1 METLNDKLS
10 MKTVAQLRKYA
21 KDYRIKNYYNMRK
34 GELQASILQAIKKN
48 YEKKL
53 PILDSEVPHI
63 KPPVLKPTAYVP
75 KKKPPSLISKAV
87 KRAALPA
94 ATFKLPTITE
104 EPPKKSELQK
114 RVEQLYKK
122 YRMEV
127 SGSAL
132 NGFTTVHTIQGWSGT
147 DLKLFLESV
156 GPNVMS
162 FLSRHPNIKVF
173 ITATC
178 TMEKGV
184 AQSSDRSLDDT
195 INVPFN
201 SKTEINL
208 QSTDRRALYQTAC
221 NKMLESMSAFQE
233 RGSNWRFKEVKKLE
247 INTAEFIPLS
257 GRSYIPLPDVLA
269 KKKAIINMQNE
280 DDQCF
285 KWCVTRALN
294 PVKDHAERIT
304 KPLKEQSE
312 KLCWKDIKF
321 PVNLRDIDKFERN
334 NATISINV

>member
-10 MKTVAQLRKYA
+10 MKTVTQLHKYA

-63 KPPVLKPTAYVP
+63 KTPVLKPTAYV
-75 KKKPPSLISKAV
+75 KPPSLISKAV

-132 NGFTTVHTIQGWSGT
+132 NGFTTVHTIEGWPGV

-156 GPNVMS
+156 RPNVMN

-208 QSTDRRALYQTAC
+208 ESTD
-221 NKMLESMSAFQE
+221 
-233 RGSNWRFKEVKKLE
+233 
-247 INTAEFIPLS
+247 
-257 GRSYIPLPDVLA
+257 
-269 KKKAIINMQNE
+269 
-280 DDQCF
+280 
-285 KWCVTRALN
+285 
-294 PVKDHAERIT
+294 
-304 KPLKEQSE
+304 
-312 KLCWKDIKF
+312 
-321 PVNLRDIDKFERN
+321 
-334 NATISINV
+334 